1 MIIAAMEKRVHIET
15 WGCQMNLHQSE
26 GMGGILRAAGFESAN
41 SIHDADVVLF
51 NGCMVRQKA
60 EDKLYGR
67 IGAVMEEK
75 RARPVLLGVGGCLG
89 QVHGASLV
97 RRFPAIDF
105 VFGSRGHACL
115 PTLIEEATRGTEPP
129 VVTEMPPV
137 IEEVPF
143 ERANTVSAM
152 VTISEGCSNY
162 CSYCIVPHARGPLKS
177 RGAALILDEVRDLV
191 EAEYQEV
198 LLLGQNVNAY
208 GKELPQA
215 DGFAGLLER
224 VAEAGIPRVRFTTS
238 HPRDMTRDVLEV
250 MARNDAVCNHLHLPC
265 QSGSDWLLREMNRG
279 YDRARYLEIVAS
291 ARDLVEGI
299 NITTDLIVGYPG
311 ETEADFEATM
321 SLIEDVRFGSIFVA
335 AYSPRPLTRSAQV
348 EDDVSAAIKG
358 ERLQRVL
365 SRQREIALEEN
376 ERLIGREAEVLLEG
390 STRDG
395 RAYGRT
401 VDHRTIVIV
410 AAEGRGTEGGAS
422 GGVRGRAAGG
432 RDEEGAFGGT
442 TGRVAEGE
450 GRDRSGCW
458 RTVRL
463 DAASASGLVGVSL
476 VPERVKGAS

>member
-1 MIIAAMEKRVHIET
+1 MIIADMGKRVHIET

-26 GMGGILRAAGFESAN
+26 GMAGLLRAAGFEPAN

-75 RARPVLLGVGGCLG
+75 RERLVLLGVGGCLG

-115 PTLIEEATRGTEPP
+115 PELIEQAARDADRP
-129 VVTEMPPV
+129 VSTEMPPM

-143 ERANTVSAM
+143 ERTGAVSAM

-177 RGAALILDEVRDLV
+177 RGANLILDEVRAVVD
-191 EAEYQEV
+191 AGYQEV

-208 GKELPQA
+208 GKELPGA
-215 DGFAGLLER
+215 DGFAELLER
-224 VAEAGIPRVRFTTS
+224 VAETGIPRVRFTTS
-238 HPRDMTRDVLEV
+238 HPRDMTRDVLKV

-265 QSGSDWLLREMNRG
+265 QSGSDRLLREMNRG
-279 YDRARYLEIVAS
+279 YDRARYLEIVAL
-291 ARDLVEGI
+291 ARNLVDGI

-311 ETEADFEATM
+311 EMEADFEETM
-321 SLIEDVRFGSIFVA
+321 SLIEEVRFGSIFVA

-348 EDDVSAAIKG
+348 EDDVTAAIKG

-365 SRQREIALEEN
+365 SRQREVALEEN
-376 ERLIGREAEVLLEG
+376 ERLIGRKAEVLLEG

-401 VDHRTIVIV
+401 ADHRTVVV
-410 AAEGRGTEGGAS
+410 AGDAGVPEGC
-422 GGVRGRAAGG
+422 
-432 RDEEGAFGGT
+432 AFGGADDRAT
-442 TGRVAEGE
+442 GGRTGRVVEGE
-450 GRDRSGCW
+450 ACDRSGCW
-458 RTVRL
+458 RTVRM